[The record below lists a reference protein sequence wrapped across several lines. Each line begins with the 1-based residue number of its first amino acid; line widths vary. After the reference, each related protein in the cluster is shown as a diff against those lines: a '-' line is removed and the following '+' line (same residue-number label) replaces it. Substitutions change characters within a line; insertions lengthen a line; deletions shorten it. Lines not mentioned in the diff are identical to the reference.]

1 MVESIG
7 ALQVFTNQKIGEI
20 TLVETPTHGN
30 AIYRVVTDRGVYAVR
45 FVTRNE
51 GDRVVEYRIAS
62 VAASLGIAPR
72 MIAFDPQ
79 KSVMVSAWI
88 AGEHREQ
95 LRRDDLLVL
104 AKTLRT
110 LHGYDT
116 QDAHFP
122 MVPIE
127 EIVHPD
133 CPEIVTAL
141 SVVARYPIDRAL
153 CHHDLTPRN
162 ILWTADSAWLIDFE
176 FAGMGDR
183 YFDLAAVC
191 VEFDLSREFE
201 SYWMEVYWGSV
212 GYAPDKLHAYQTLYR
227 AVQRQWLER
236 HGAFDAQ
243 P

>member
-1 MVESIG
+1 VVELVADLAVFADHVIG
-7 ALQVFTNQKIGEI
+7 DIVPI
-20 TLVETPTHGN
+20 ETPAHGN

-45 FVTRNE
+45 FVTRDE
-51 GDRVVEYRIAS
+51 GDRAVEYRIAS

-116 QDAHFP
+116 QDVHFP
-122 MVPIE
+122 MVWIR
-127 EIVHPD
+127 EIVQPD
-133 CPEIVTAL
+133 CPEVIAAL
-141 SVVARYPIDRAL
+141 SVIDGYPFEKAL